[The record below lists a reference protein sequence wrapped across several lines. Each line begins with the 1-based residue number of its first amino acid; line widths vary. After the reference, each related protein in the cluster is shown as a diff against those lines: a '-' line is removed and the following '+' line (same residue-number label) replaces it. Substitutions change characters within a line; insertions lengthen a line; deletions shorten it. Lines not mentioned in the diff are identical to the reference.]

1 MRKEAKTYIVY
12 IFPFFCVKRRKIIQT
27 LYTEIELVS
36 NFYMKKMFS
45 AWKKLSYSLLALYI
59 TEKIERNWP
68 FDVQQVER
76 YISEIKIDFK
86 EREKKL
92 INQS

>member
-1 MRKEAKTYIVY
+1 M
-12 IFPFFCVKRRKIIQT
+12 KRRKIIQT

-59 TEKIERNWP
+59 KEKNR
-68 FDVQQVER
+68 
-76 YISEIKIDFK
+76 
-86 EREKKL
+86 KKL
-92 INQS
+92 AFRRATS

>member
-1 MRKEAKTYIVY
+1 M
-12 IFPFFCVKRRKIIQT
+12 KRRKIIQT

-59 TEKIERNWP
+59 TEK
-68 FDVQQVER
+68 
-76 YISEIKIDFK
+76 K
-86 EREKKL
+86 
-92 INQS
+92 

>member
-59 TEKIERNWP
+59 KEKNR
-68 FDVQQVER
+68 
-76 YISEIKIDFK
+76 
-86 EREKKL
+86 KKL
-92 INQS
+92 AFRRATS

>member
-12 IFPFFCVKRRKIIQT
+12 IFPFFCFPMKRRKIIQT

-45 AWKKLSYSLLALYI
+45 TWKKLSYSLLALYI
-59 TEKIERNWP
+59 KEKNR
-68 FDVQQVER
+68 
-76 YISEIKIDFK
+76 
-86 EREKKL
+86 KKL
-92 INQS
+92 AF

>member
-1 MRKEAKTYIVY
+1 MRKETKTYIVY
-12 IFPFFCVKRRKIIQT
+12 IFPFFFPVKRRKIIQT

-59 TEKIERNWP
+59 KEKNR
-68 FDVQQVER
+68 
-76 YISEIKIDFK
+76 
-86 EREKKL
+86 KKL
-92 INQS
+92 TFRRATS